1 MDHPRNKF
9 GCFSKPRIEKDE
21 VETIRE
27 RSKVMF
33 TKEEIETAIKVIN
46 EFAGTPDVGVIAEL
60 VKDIRKSSDAP
71 TKEVRV
77 TEAKETR

>member
-1 MDHPRNKF
+1 M
-9 GCFSKPRIEKDE
+9 FSKDE
-21 VETIRE
+21 V
-27 RSKVMF
+27 
-33 TKEEIETAIKVIN
+33 ETAIKVIN
-46 EFAGTPDVGVIAEL
+46 TIAGNPDVGVIAEL